1 MELEWG
7 RMAAKGLR
15 SGLEGAQHE
24 DRKGLL
30 REALA
35 GKGNTGERTLA
46 SRKRHRL
53 PVSPQGTQVTMII
66 LPGPGTPLLE
76 KT

>member
-24 DRKGLL
+24 DRKGYFGRLWQG
-30 REALA
+30 RETQ
-35 GKGNTGERTLA
+35 GKG
-46 SRKRHRL
+46 
-53 PVSPQGTQVTMII
+53 P
-66 LPGPGTPLLE
+66 
-76 KT
+76 